1 MESLSL
7 RDKVQEGG
15 FEAKLNVMA
24 HRQGLIYLK
33 AKYKGTNI
41 SLLVDSGATNSF
53 VSERSA
59 KRLEL
64 ELSPTAKPIKVAFAQ
79 GCQVQEWRPRF

>member
-1 MESLSL
+1 MKSLSL

-15 FEAKLNVMA
+15 FEAKLNVMT

-41 SLLVDSGATNSF
+41 SLLIDSGATNS
-53 VSERSA
+53 
-59 KRLEL
+59 
-64 ELSPTAKPIKVAFAQ
+64 
-79 GCQVQEWRPRF
+79 